1 MLFRL
6 RQLAKPV
13 VKQLARIP
21 GTVETYLR
29 LCDALGFAPYYDSAW
44 RHLPHWLEETKLFT
58 EVRNDFPR
66 CKILFFSCFPEL
78 VDYSLALA
86 SVLIGRKNVNI
97 DFAWMPYG
105 GHAEDMGVWNHYWKR
120 SAERLPS
127 QPHPCLRLYNLQNIE
142 PVSITD
148 EMRVIS
154 ASQARADVSYI
165 MRRER
170 IHIDSDQTDR
180 CLYEYRQSRNLEA
193 VTKVAGLLRQNVY
206 DRIIMA
212 NGAITELGAVFHYV
226 AGLGLPVSTF
236 EMWDKAG
243 TIVVSRGAPVMN
255 IDTRSIWE
263 RDEPHV
269 LSEERRARIE
279 HLNQVRSQARGPGVA
294 VAYQPI
300 DGLTQRAGI
309 IPPHQVRELL
319 DLRPNK
325 PVVLVCPN
333 VPFDSMFYVER
344 NRNFTAMWEWLVK
357 TIEFLAQRTDCQVV
371 VRSHPAELLYK
382 SDETTPN
389 LLREFFPVLPTH
401 IKVLSAEAPI
411 NTYAIMQIADLGLVY
426 ASTAGLEM
434 AVRGIPV
441 VCGISSQ
448 HFNQKGF
455 TIDPE
460 NQEEY
465 FSQIDRI
472 LQNSSAFHL
481 TPRQIELAWCY
492 ADVYFNQWPR
502 PFPWLA
508 GPQFLRSLAL
518 SDWPMARM
526 LSAEGYEKYGSV
538 FDDLL

>member
-1 MLFRL
+1 
-6 RQLAKPV
+6 
-13 VKQLARIP
+13 
-21 GTVETYLR
+21 
-29 LCDALGFAPYYDSAW
+29 
-44 RHLPHWLEETKLFT
+44 
-58 EVRNDFPR
+58 
-66 CKILFFSCFPEL
+66 
-78 VDYSLALA
+78 
-86 SVLIGRKNVNI
+86 
-97 DFAWMPYG
+97 
-105 GHAEDMGVWNHYWKR
+105 
-120 SAERLPS
+120 
-127 QPHPCLRLYNLQNIE
+127 
-142 PVSITD
+142 
-148 EMRVIS
+148 
-154 ASQARADVSYI
+154 
-165 MRRER
+165 
-170 IHIDSDQTDR
+170 
-180 CLYEYRQSRNLEA
+180 
-193 VTKVAGLLRQNVY
+193 
-206 DRIIMA
+206 MA

-309 IPPHQVRELL
+309 IPPDQVRELL

>member
-1 MLFRL
+1 MMIRL
-6 RQLAKPV
+6 SQLAKPV

-21 GTVETYLR
+21 GAVETYLR
-29 LCDALGFAPYYDSAW
+29 LCDALGWTPYYDSAW
-44 RHLPHWLEETKLFT
+44 RHLPHWLEATKSFT
-58 EVRNDFPR
+58 KVRNDSPR
-66 CKILFFSCFPEL
+66 CKVLFFAYFPDL

-86 SVLIGRKNVNI
+86 SVLIGHYNVDI
-97 DFAWMPYG
+97 DFAWMPHV
-105 GHAEDMGVWNHYWKR
+105 GHAEGVKSWRHYWKS

-127 QPHPCLRLYNLQNIE
+127 QPHPCLRLYNLQNIL
-142 PVSITD
+142 PVPITD

-154 ASQARADVSYI
+154 ANQARADVSYI
-165 MRRER
+165 VHRER
-170 IHIDSDQTDR
+170 IHIESDPADR
-180 CLYEYRQSRNLEA
+180 RLYEYRQSRNLEA
-193 VTKVAGLLRQNVY
+193 IAKVAALLRQNTY
-206 DRIIMA
+206 DRVIMA
-212 NGAITELGAVFHYV
+212 NGAITELGAVFRFV
-226 AGLGLPVSTF
+226 AGLGIPVSTF

-243 TIVVSRGAPVMN
+243 TIVVSGGAPVMN
-255 IDTRSIWE
+255 IDTRSLWE

-269 LSEERRARIE
+269 LSEERRTRIE
-279 HLNQVRSQARGPGVA
+279 HLNQTRSQARGPGVA
-294 VAYQPI
+294 VAYQPT
-300 DGLTQRAGI
+300 DGRTQRAGI
-309 IPPHQVRELL
+309 IPPEQVRDILA
-319 DLRPNK
+319 LRPDK
-325 PVVLVCPN
+325 PVVLICPN

-344 NRNFTAMWEWLVK
+344 NRNFTAMWVWLIK

-401 IKVLSAEAPI
+401 IKVLSAEVPI
-411 NTYAIMQIADLGLVY
+411 NTYAIMQIANLGLVY

-465 FSQIDRI
+465 FSWIDRI
-472 LQNSSAFHL
+472 LQNFPAFHL

-518 SDWPMARM
+518 SDWPITRM
-526 LSAEGYEKYGSV
+526 LSAEGHEKYGSV